1 MPRDTSSTR
10 AALLAA
16 ARGEFAAHGI
26 AGARVDRIAEA
37 AGVNKERIY
46 GHFGSKEK
54 LFDAVMEEVLAEVLR
69 LVSPPAPAPR
79 SGEGEQEPGK
89 DAGEGTAP
97 GPGRIAGVGDIG
109 DYVARIY
116 DHHRGNPELMRLILW
131 EALHY
136 GGAREASARRHGHY
150 RAKLEALA
158 AALGREAD
166 AEVGRVLL
174 TVCGLGVWPS
184 AVPQLADL
192 VLGPEAAADS
202 DAMRAHVVAVARAAF
217 GPGQGHGRESGGT

>member
-16 ARGEFAAHGI
+16 ARAEFAAHGI
-26 AGARVDRIAEA
+26 AGARVDRIAAA

-54 LFDAVMEEVLAEVLR
+54 LFDAVMEEVLAEVVR
-69 LVSPPAPAPR
+69 LVSPPAPAPGPEAR
-79 SGEGEQEPGK
+79 GHEP
-89 DAGEGTAP
+89 AQAP
-97 GPGRIAGVGDIG
+97 AGPGRIAGVGDIG

-116 DHHRGNPELMRLILW
+116 DHHRGNPDLMRLLLW
-131 EALHY
+131 EALHF
-136 GGAREASARRHGHY
+136 GGGRAASARRHGHY

-158 AALGREAD
+158 AALGREPD

-184 AVPQLADL
+184 AVPQLAEL
-192 VLGPEAAADS
+192 ILGPEAAADS

-217 GPGQGHGRESGGT
+217 GSHGDRGGEGAGT